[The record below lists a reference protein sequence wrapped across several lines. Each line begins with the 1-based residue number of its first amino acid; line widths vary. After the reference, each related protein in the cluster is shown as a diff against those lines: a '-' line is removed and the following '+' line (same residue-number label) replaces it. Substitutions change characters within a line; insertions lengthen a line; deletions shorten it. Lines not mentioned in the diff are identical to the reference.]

1 MIEHEGVF
9 YLELEDA
16 LAIYAIIFECS
27 STQAADQLRSRSG
40 LEGALARPITYA
52 DYYNADLAL
61 QAAIL
66 AHGIAE
72 GQYFIEGN
80 KRTAYFSCITFL
92 DQNGYVL
99 NIAQEEIALWIQ
111 ELSEGLSPDDLAA
124 HFRRVLTKS

>member
-1 MIEHEGVF
+1 MIEREGVF

-16 LAIYAIIFECS
+16 LDVYAIIFECTS
-27 STQAADQLRSRSG
+27 RQAADQLRSRSG
-40 LEGALARPITYA
+40 LESALSRPITYA
-52 DYYNADLAL
+52 HYYDADLAL

-72 GQYFIEGN
+72 GQCFIEGN

-92 DQNGYVL
+92 YQNGYFL
-99 NIAQEEIALWIQ
+99 NIALGEIVQWIQ